1 MTQGGGERQQAGSTT
16 PGGQRGLQARWV
28 GREWDGDSVAMGKVL
43 SLELLLLKH
52 RQRYKLIPDEGLE
65 DEGLN
70 TLHTLVAGQPGQ
82 CVHMNLKLSTT

>member
-52 RQRYKLIPDEGLE
+52 RQRYKLIPDL
-65 DEGLN
+65 D
-70 TLHTLVAGQPGQ
+70 
-82 CVHMNLKLSTT
+82 